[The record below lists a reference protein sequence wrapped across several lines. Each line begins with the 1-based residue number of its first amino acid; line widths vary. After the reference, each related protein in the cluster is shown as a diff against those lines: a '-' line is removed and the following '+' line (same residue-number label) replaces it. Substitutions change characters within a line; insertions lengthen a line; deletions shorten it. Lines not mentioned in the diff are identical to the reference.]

1 MERAIPIGVVS
12 NLTGVSTS
20 TIRAWERRYKVPV
33 PDRSPNGRR
42 SYDSIAL
49 KQVRLMS
56 RLVAAG
62 LPPSMAAERI
72 RSGLNDELDVIDVD
86 LTTTSA
92 TDSSLNVDLSEL
104 LQAVDH
110 FDGDAL
116 AHRLKRMA
124 MTLPSNQL
132 FSDVIGPLM
141 RTLNQRWQS
150 FEDIDRA
157 QEYITTES
165 IRRVLNELSELVR
178 PSLPRGRA
186 LIAPFLNDVH
196 ELPLD
201 ALSFMLSLRGFRIVQ
216 MGPMTSPSALGKVIA
231 RVKPDLIAL
240 SVSNSPDKAELDPWL
255 KQYQEA
261 CDGKPWIVGG
271 VAAGSIAS
279 RLDTFGATV
288 VLNGLELDEYL
299 RTFIV

>member
-116 AHRLKRMA
+116 AHRLKRIA

-141 RTLNQRWQS
+141 RTLNQRQS

-157 QEYITTES
+157 QGTS
-165 IRRVLNELSELVR
+165 
-178 PSLPRGRA
+178 PRIHSTSAERA
-186 LIAPFLNDVH
+186 LGTCSPEPAQGASSNR
-196 ELPLD
+196 
-201 ALSFMLSLRGFRIVQ
+201 ALSQRC
-216 MGPMTSPSALGKVIA
+216 P
-231 RVKPDLIAL
+231 
-240 SVSNSPDKAELDPWL
+240 
-255 KQYQEA
+255 
-261 CDGKPWIVGG
+261 
-271 VAAGSIAS
+271 
-279 RLDTFGATV
+279 
-288 VLNGLELDEYL
+288 
-299 RTFIV
+299 

>member
-104 LQAVDH
+104 LAVDH
-110 FDGDAL
+110 FDGDARSPFE
-116 AHRLKRMA
+116 AYSDDA
-124 MTLPSNQL
+124 VPSNQL
-132 FSDVIGPLM
+132 FRCHRP
-141 RTLNQRWQS
+141 
-150 FEDIDRA
+150 A
-157 QEYITTES
+157 HAHPES
-165 IRRVLNELSELVR
+165 TVAVVRR
-178 PSLPRGRA
+178 
-186 LIAPFLNDVH
+186 
-196 ELPLD
+196 
-201 ALSFMLSLRGFRIVQ
+201 
-216 MGPMTSPSALGKVIA
+216 
-231 RVKPDLIAL
+231 
-240 SVSNSPDKAELDPWL
+240 
-255 KQYQEA
+255 Y
-261 CDGKPWIVGG
+261 
-271 VAAGSIAS
+271 
-279 RLDTFGATV
+279 
-288 VLNGLELDEYL
+288 
-299 RTFIV
+299 